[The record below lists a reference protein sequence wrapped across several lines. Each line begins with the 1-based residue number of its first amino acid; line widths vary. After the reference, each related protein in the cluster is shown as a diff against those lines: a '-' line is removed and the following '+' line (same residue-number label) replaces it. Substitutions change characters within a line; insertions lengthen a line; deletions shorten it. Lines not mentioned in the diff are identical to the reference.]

1 MAKKILILN
10 GSPRLNGNTHALIEK
25 FSEGAKESGNEAITF
40 DLIKM
45 KIHGCLGCYKGGKD
59 LSSPCVQ
66 KDDMEKIYPSYREC
80 DILVLASPMYY
91 WSISGELKCAFD
103 RLFAVAECDPH
114 YENPKKDVILLVA
127 SEGDTEDNF
136 KPLKDYYLALLDK
149 LGWKNLGYICAG
161 GNVAIGDITNKV
173 EQLNSAYELG
183 KSIK

>member
-1 MAKKILILN
+1 
-10 GSPRLNGNTHALIEK
+10 
-25 FSEGAKESGNEAITF
+25 
-40 DLIKM
+40 
-45 KIHGCLGCYKGGKD
+45 
-59 LSSPCVQ
+59 
-66 KDDMEKIYPSYREC
+66 MEKIYPSYREC
-80 DILVLASPMYY
+80 DILVLASPTYY
-91 WSISGELKCAFD
+91 WSISGELKCVFD
-103 RLFAVAECDPH
+103 RLFAVAECDPR